1 MAIAELKIE
10 VRKDISKSENKKLRR
25 DGYLIGVINQRGM
38 ESVPIAIKLDEFK
51 RALKEN
57 GRNAIF
63 KLEDDEKNSYDVMVK
78 TLDITPIKYEFEHVD
93 FQKVSLDEEISVDVA
108 VRFTG
113 TEFIQVK
120 RLIVNIQ
127 MDTIAVV
134 GLPQNIP
141 DSIEVDV
148 RTKEDGDTILV
159 SDLELVEGI
168 STDLDP
174 TQLVASIN
182 EVKIVEEEEE
192 DEDEGLVV
200 ESLADEEAEETTD
213 EE

>member
-10 VRKDISKSENKKLRR
+10 VRKEVSKPQNKKFKR
-25 DGYLIGVINQRGM
+25 DGYLIGVINQKGM
-38 ESVPIAIKLDEFK
+38 ESVPIAVKLDEFK

-63 KLEDDEKNSYDVMVK
+63 KLQDDENNSYDVMVK

-113 TEFIQVK
+113 TEFLQAK

-127 MDTIAVV
+127 MDTITVS
-134 GLPQNIP
+134 GLPQDIP

-168 STDLDP
+168 STDVDP
-174 TQLVASIN
+174 TQLVASVN
-182 EVKIVEEEEE
+182 EVKIVVEEETE
-192 DEDEGLVV
+192 DDLVV
-200 ESLADEEAEETTD
+200 EGVVDEGAEESTD
-213 EE
+213 DE

>member
-10 VRKDISKSENKKLRR
+10 VRKEVSKPQNKKFKR
-25 DGYLIGVINQRGM
+25 DGYLIGVINQKGM
-38 ESVPIAIKLDEFK
+38 ESVPIAVKLDEFK

-63 KLEDDEKNSYDVMVK
+63 KLQDDEKNSYDVMVK

-113 TEFIQVK
+113 TEFLQVK

-127 MDTIAVV
+127 MDTITVS
-134 GLPQNIP
+134 GLPQDIP

-159 SDLELVEGI
+159 RDLELAEGI
-168 STDLDP
+168 STDVDP
-174 TQLVASIN
+174 TQLVASVN
-182 EVKIVEEEEE
+182 EVKIVVEEETE
-192 DEDEGLVV
+192 DDLVAEGVVDEG
-200 ESLADEEAEETTD
+200 AEESTD